1 MGYRESVGTNV
12 LPWSWRNFQKPW
24 NFLFGQS
31 CPGGH
36 VADPELTGW
45 GPSASCTW
53 CSEPGQGAGRWMDE
67 KYRLVVESLTIPVS
81 LVAEPD
87 RNS

>member
-1 MGYRESVGTNV
+1 M
-12 LPWSWRNFQKPW
+12 
-24 NFLFGQS
+24 
-31 CPGGH
+31 
-36 VADPELTGW
+36 ADPELTGW